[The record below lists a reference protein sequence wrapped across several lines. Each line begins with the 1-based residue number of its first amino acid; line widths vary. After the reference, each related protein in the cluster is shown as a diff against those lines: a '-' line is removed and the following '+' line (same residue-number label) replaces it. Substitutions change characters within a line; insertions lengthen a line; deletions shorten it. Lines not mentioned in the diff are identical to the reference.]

1 MEFNLL
7 AILVAALSSFV
18 VGFIWYNP
26 KDTIFK
32 NTFYDLNKLE
42 YYNFIPDSVSPARNI
57 GNPDVAKLY
66 PVDLNGNS
74 RLTDNMPDAGAYEW
88 IPTKKSR

>member
-1 MEFNLL
+1 MFTN
-7 AILVAALSSFV
+7 I
-18 VGFIWYNP
+18 IWYNP